1 MRPRWAAVSL
11 VAGLTAG
18 ALLSDVIWSALLAY
32 GVTHLIYYYLLRLDP
47 RDASAVP
54 RGAFDR
60 IRVQVGRGDIRV
72 VDETRAGVIGAGG
85 VRLELHTGR
94 GTVQR
99 SP

>member
-1 MRPRWAAVSL
+1 MPAMRR
-11 VAGLTAG
+11 
-18 ALLSDVIWSALLAY
+18 
-32 GVTHLIYYYLLRLDP
+32 RC
-47 RDASAVP
+47 P